1 LIGGR
6 SVVRRRR
13 RRRRRKGDHGGA
25 VRERRNDRNLGVD
38 EDVHDAEVEFV
49 VGVVG
54 FTERGFAVRFSVTS
68 IGAQTVSE
76 QHTVHFFI
84 ETQNT
89 GGR

>member
-1 LIGGR
+1 MIGGR
-6 SVVRRRR
+6 SVVSRSRSRS
-13 RRRRRKGDHGGA
+13 RRKRDHGGA
-25 VRERRNDRNLGVD
+25 VRERRNDRSLGVD

-49 VGVVG
+49 IGVVG
-54 FTERGFAVRFSVTS
+54 FTERGFAIRFSVTS
-68 IGAQTVSE
+68 ICAQTLSE